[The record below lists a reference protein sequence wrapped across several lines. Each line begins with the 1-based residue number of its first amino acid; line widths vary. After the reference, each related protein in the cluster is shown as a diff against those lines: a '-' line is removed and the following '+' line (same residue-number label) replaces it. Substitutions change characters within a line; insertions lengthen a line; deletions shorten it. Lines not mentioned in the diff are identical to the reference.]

1 MIVHCYIQRII
12 KHCTGG
18 SSSVS
23 AVATHSVSGNSGDN
37 AVRAHLPNTVVKLI
51 GNEEIPM
58 IIHRYTPRIRK
69 HCISSRSAVAAV
81 TVSSITCHCC
91 NNPIR
96 TYLADAMVIVIGY
109 KEISLTIYCYF
120 RRHIKLCAGSRA
132 AVSTV
137 TVSSITCRCCNN
149 PIGGYLAD
157 AMVISI
163 GYKETSLT
171 IHCNPMRIIKPCAC
185 CRAAIA
191 AVTVNSIACH
201 SCDDFADI
209 LSVSL
214 AAIAKIQ
221 RLTCWVIGMVNV
233 ECPC

>member
-18 SSSVS
+18 SSTVS

-149 PIGGYLAD
+149 PIGGYLANT
-157 AMVISI
+157 MV
-163 GYKETSLT
+163 LT
-171 IHCNPMRIIKPCAC
+171 IGNKQVPLSIHCYAVRIIKPCTC
-185 CRAAIA
+185 SRAAVA
-191 AVTVNSIACH
+191 AVTVSSITRRC
-201 SCDDFADI
+201 CNNPIRGYLAD
-209 LSVSL
+209 
-214 AAIAKIQ
+214 A
-221 RLTCWVIGMVNV
+221 
-233 ECPC
+233 